1 MSSRQINRTDQNYPE
16 GRNKFF
22 RRNVRFSSFTVERVS
37 CYFQNGEK
45 GVNPEEK
52 TTSPGDA
59 LNATHGAVESS
70 DSSSLVD
77 WQLMTVRTR
86 EVVPALSPD
95 STSDDNWDYYA
106 RLKPWFY
113 FFLWIFR

>member
-1 MSSRQINRTDQNYPE
+1 M
-16 GRNKFF
+16 
-22 RRNVRFSSFTVERVS
+22 FSSFAVELVS
-37 CYFQNGEK
+37 FHFQNGEK
-45 GVNPEEK
+45 GLNPEEK
-52 TTSPGDA
+52 ATPSSDA

-106 RLKPWFY
+106 RIEHGFISSFVFPVDSSLLHIMNCILDI
-113 FFLWIFR
+113 FLPVDV